1 MTVQQQ
7 ESAPESAEQVEQGT
21 EQQQDQPQQQPKPT
35 ETVDFWK
42 AKARE
47 QESRAKANKLAAD
60 ELAVIKDAQ
69 KTEAEKVA
77 DRIRKAD
84 EEVASVPVKVT
95 EALKAHLIGLHQIND
110 EDAELFLTATNPD
123 LLLKQVA
130 RLTARDAVP
139 PKKPN
144 HVPREG
150 ANPTAPENDGR
161 EAVRR
166 IFGEH

>member
-7 ESAPESAEQVEQGT
+7 EAAPESTDQVA
-21 EQQQDQPQQQPKPT
+21 QQDDAQQEQPQQQPKPT

-47 QESRAKANKLAAD
+47 QEARAKNNKSAAD
-60 ELAVIKDAQ
+60 ELAAIKDAQ

-84 EEVASVPVKVT
+84 EEVAAVPLRVT
-95 EALKAHLIGLHQIND
+95 EALKAHLIGLHSIND

-130 RLTARDAVP
+130 RLTARDAEP
-139 PKKPN
+139 TKKPN

-150 ANPTAPENDGR
+150 ANPTAPESDTREVLGALFGR
-161 EAVRR
+161 
-166 IFGEH
+166 

>member
-7 ESAPESAEQVEQGT
+7 EAAPESTETVEQHAEQEQA
-21 EQQQDQPQQQPKPT
+21 PNPKPT
-35 ETVDFWK
+35 ETVEFWK

-47 QESRAKANKLAAD
+47 QESRAKANKMASD
-60 ELAVIKDAQ
+60 ELAAIKDAQ

-84 EEVASVPVKVT
+84 EEVANVPVRVT
-95 EALKAHLIGLHQIND
+95 EALKAHLIELHQINE
-110 EDAELFLTATNPD
+110 EDAELFLTANNPD

-130 RLTARDAVP
+130 RLTARTAE
-139 PKKPN
+139 PKKQPN

-150 ANPTAPENDGR
+150 ANPTAPESEGR
-161 EAVRR
+161 DAVRR

>member
-1 MTVQQQ
+1 MTAQQQ
-7 ESAPESAEQVEQGT
+7 ESAPESAEVEQNVEH
-21 EQQQDQPQQQPKPT
+21 EQAPAPKPT
-35 ETVDFWK
+35 ETVEFWK

-47 QESRAKANKLAAD
+47 QENRAKANKSAAD
-60 ELAVIKDAQ
+60 ELAAIRDAQ

-84 EEVASVPVKVT
+84 EEVANVPIRVT

-130 RLTARDAVP
+130 RLTERTAPA
-139 PKKPN
+139 KKQPN

-150 ANPTAPENDGR
+150 ANPIAPENEGR
-161 EAVRR
+161 ETARR
-166 IFGEH
+166 LFGS

>member
-1 MTVQQQ
+1 MTAQQQ
-7 ESAPESAEQVEQGT
+7 EAAPESTEVEQGT
-21 EQQQDQPQQQPKPT
+21 EQQQEQPQQAPKPT
-35 ETVDFWK
+35 KTVDFWK

-47 QESRAKANKLAAD
+47 QESRAKANKSAAD
-60 ELAVIKDAQ
+60 ELAAIKDAQ

-84 EEVASVPVKVT
+84 EEVAAVPQRVT
-95 EALKAHLIGLHQIND
+95 EALKAHLIGIHSIND

-150 ANPTAPENDGR
+150 ANPTAPEGEGR
-161 EAVRR
+161 EAVRL